1 MHNQIQGEMCVCK
14 VKHAL
19 PPFLETKQLPRMMK
33 ASPPPGKKKL
43 LGDSSRDFFFNIP
56 VGGLLT
62 FDPGRLTIKFVK
74 KTCQVFVSLS
84 KGG

>member
-1 MHNQIQGEMCVCK
+1 MFGCK

-19 PPFLETKQLPRMMK
+19 PPFLETKQLPRMLK
-33 ASPPPGKKKL
+33 ASPPPGKKK
-43 LGDSSRDFFFNIP
+43 RKKKNCQVIQVVIFFYIP